1 MDFFDLL
8 TMVGGLA
15 LFLYGMHLLSEGLE
29 KLSGGRLE
37 RVLENLTNNRLKAV
51 LLGAGVT
58 AVIQSSSATTVM
70 VVGFVNSGIMKLSQ
84 AIGIIMGANVGTTI
98 TSWVLS
104 LTGIESDSFFLQL
117 VKPTSFSPVLAAI
130 GVIFIMFMKNG
141 RKRELGTILVGFA
154 ILMTGMDTMSSAVKP
169 LSQVP
174 EFTGLF
180 TMFTNP
186 LLGLLVGAL
195 VTAVIQ
201 SSSASVGILQ
211 ALCVTGSINYAA
223 AVPIILGQNIGTCV
237 TAMMSVYVF
246 GFPKYHADQVM
257 DAYFALI
264 YAPVMLSFV
273 LLTRQ
278 LDDGIYLV
286 WMIFISSWISDT
298 FAYLAGVMLGRH
310 KLAPVLSP
318 KKSVEGSVGGIVGAA
333 LFGALFGAYLDSTLG
348 QEQYVMILA
357 VVGGVGSVISQVGD
371 LAASAI
377 KRNHEIKDYGNL
389 IPGHGGIMDRFDSVI
404 FTAPITYFLITIL
417 MNGHG

>member
-1 MDFFDLL
+1 MASNILGKISKERTISAVILVIAAFASILPGGIIL
-8 TMVGGLA
+8 AVVLYGISMVG
-15 LFLYGMHLLSEGLE
+15 FLELTRACGVRKDQKPNTLE
-29 KLSGGRLE
+29 
-37 RVLENLTNNRLKAV
+37 
-51 LLGAGVT
+51 
-58 AVIQSSSATTVM
+58 I
-70 VVGFVNSGIMKLSQ
+70 VG
-84 AIGIIMGANVGTTI
+84 
-98 TSWVLS
+98 
-104 LTGIESDSFFLQL
+104 
-117 VKPTSFSPVLAAI
+117 LAAI
-130 GVIFIMFMKNG
+130 
-141 RKRELGTILVGFA
+141 TCYY
-154 ILMTGMDTMSSAVKP
+154 
-169 LSQVP
+169 
-174 EFTGLF
+174 
-180 TMFTNP
+180 
-186 LLGLLVGAL
+186 L
-195 VTAVIQ
+195 VTYFVQDASYAVM
-201 SSSASVGILQ
+201 VILL
-211 ALCVTGSINYAA
+211 AMI
-223 AVPIILGQNIGTCV
+223 
-237 TAMMSVYVF
+237 AMMSVYVF
-246 GFPKYHADQVM
+246 GFPKYHANQVM
-257 DAYFALI
+257 DAYFSLI

-333 LFGALFGAYLDSTLG
+333 LFGALFGAYLDTTLG

-404 FTAPITYFLITIL
+404 FTAPITYFLITLL

>member
-1 MDFFDLL
+1 MASNILGKISKERTISAVILVIAAFASILPGGIIL
-8 TMVGGLA
+8 AVVLYGISMVGFFELTKACGVR
-15 LFLYGMHLLSEGLE
+15 EGQKPNTLE
-29 KLSGGRLE
+29 
-37 RVLENLTNNRLKAV
+37 
-51 LLGAGVT
+51 
-58 AVIQSSSATTVM
+58 I
-70 VVGFVNSGIMKLSQ
+70 VG
-84 AIGIIMGANVGTTI
+84 
-98 TSWVLS
+98 
-104 LTGIESDSFFLQL
+104 
-117 VKPTSFSPVLAAI
+117 LAAI
-130 GVIFIMFMKNG
+130 
-141 RKRELGTILVGFA
+141 TCYY
-154 ILMTGMDTMSSAVKP
+154 
-169 LSQVP
+169 
-174 EFTGLF
+174 
-180 TMFTNP
+180 
-186 LLGLLVGAL
+186 L
-195 VTAVIQ
+195 VTYFVQDASYAVM
-201 SSSASVGILQ
+201 VILL
-211 ALCVTGSINYAA
+211 AMI
-223 AVPIILGQNIGTCV
+223 
-237 TAMMSVYVF
+237 AMMSVYVF
-246 GFPKYHADQVM
+246 GFPKYHANQVM

-371 LAASAI
+371 LAASAV

-404 FTAPITYFLITIL
+404 FTAPIIYYLARFLIS
-417 MNGHG
+417 G

>member
-1 MDFFDLL
+1 MASNILGKISKERTISAVILVIAAFASILPGGIIL
-8 TMVGGLA
+8 AVVLYGISMVG
-15 LFLYGMHLLSEGLE
+15 FLELTRACGVRKDQKPNTLE
-29 KLSGGRLE
+29 
-37 RVLENLTNNRLKAV
+37 
-51 LLGAGVT
+51 
-58 AVIQSSSATTVM
+58 I
-70 VVGFVNSGIMKLSQ
+70 VG
-84 AIGIIMGANVGTTI
+84 
-98 TSWVLS
+98 
-104 LTGIESDSFFLQL
+104 
-117 VKPTSFSPVLAAI
+117 LAAI
-130 GVIFIMFMKNG
+130 
-141 RKRELGTILVGFA
+141 TCYY
-154 ILMTGMDTMSSAVKP
+154 
-169 LSQVP
+169 
-174 EFTGLF
+174 
-180 TMFTNP
+180 
-186 LLGLLVGAL
+186 L
-195 VTAVIQ
+195 VTYFVQDASYAVM
-201 SSSASVGILQ
+201 VILL
-211 ALCVTGSINYAA
+211 AMI
-223 AVPIILGQNIGTCV
+223 
-237 TAMMSVYVF
+237 AMMSVYVF

-333 LFGALFGAYLDSTLG
+333 LFGALFGAYLDTTLG